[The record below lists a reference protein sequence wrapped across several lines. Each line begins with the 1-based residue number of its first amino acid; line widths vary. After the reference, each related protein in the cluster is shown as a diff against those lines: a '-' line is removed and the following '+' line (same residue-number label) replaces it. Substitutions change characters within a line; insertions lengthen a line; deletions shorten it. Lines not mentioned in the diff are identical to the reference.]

1 MPDTVLS
8 TALPDY
14 DANSITAEQFQ
25 SALER
30 HSVILLRNAV
40 SPERVKFMRDLVVNI
55 YSEYDRLM
63 PRRMAGEDVSK
74 EAFYTVPRLWTDLTP
89 EFFNNF
95 RKYGSI
101 LLAYNL
107 FAAEEVVQTIS
118 SFAFLPFVET
128 FLGAQPMLGLNPS
141 SVRKGD
147 PFAGGRCLF
156 HQDGQFLGGPGIKT
170 LNTWV
175 ALDDCGVD
183 APGVEVIPQRVG
195 DILKCGGSDVDMS
208 WEITD
213 DTVFDRFG
221 GRQAA
226 WAPQINAGDVL
237 AFDQMNVH
245 RTHITPGM
253 GRERYALECWMFPA
267 KKEYDYHLLSVLDYP
282 A

>member
-1 MPDTVLS
+1 MPDTVLT

-14 DANSITAEQFQ
+14 DAATVTAEQFQ
-25 SALER
+25 DALQR

-40 SPERVKFMRDLVVNI
+40 SPERVQFMRQLVVNV
-55 YSEYDRLM
+55 YNEYDRLM
-63 PRRMAGEDVSK
+63 PRRMAGEDVSG
-74 EAFYTVPRLWTDLTP
+74 EAHYTSPTLWNDLTP
-89 EFFNNF
+89 AWFNNF

-101 LLAYNL
+101 LLAYNPM
-107 FAAEEVVQTIS
+107 ASEEVVQTIS
-118 SFAFLPFVET
+118 QFSFLPFVET
-128 FLGAQPMLGLNPS
+128 FLGGTPMLGLNPS
-141 SVRKGD
+141 SVRMGD

-183 APGVEVIPQRVG
+183 APGVEVIPQRVS
-195 DILKCGGSDVDMS
+195 DILTSGSDGVDMA

-213 DTVFDRFG
+213 DTVFGRFG
-221 GRQAA
+221 GRQAS
-226 WAPQINAGDVL
+226 WAPQMNAGDVL

-245 RTHITPGM
+245 RTHITAGM
-253 GRERYALECWMFPA
+253 NRLRYALECWMFPA
-267 KKEYDYHLLSVLDYP
+267 KQDYDLHLLSALDYP